1 VPGTL
6 PAAMTPGCLS
16 LMSHLPAT
24 AFARPGSQ
32 FSRSAKGF

>member
-1 VPGTL
+1 L

-24 AFARPGSQ
+24 AFVLTD
-32 FSRSAKGF
+32 RSFREA